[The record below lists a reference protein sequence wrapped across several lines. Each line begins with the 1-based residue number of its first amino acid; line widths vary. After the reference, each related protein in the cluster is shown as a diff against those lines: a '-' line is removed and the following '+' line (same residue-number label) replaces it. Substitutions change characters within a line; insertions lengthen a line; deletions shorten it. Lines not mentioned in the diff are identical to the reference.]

1 MLPFYL
7 TIRCRLYGVRR
18 LPRSEPDDNLLKS
31 SSWKAGHVFLAERTM
46 QGLKA
51 ELLRGFWYMAL
62 PGKHL
67 RPGKVLVRKM
77 LGEPVLIG
85 RTNDGKVFAISDLCP
100 HRGMPLHHG
109 WFDGDTVACCYHA
122 WRF

>member
-1 MLPFYL
+1 
-7 TIRCRLYGVRR
+7 
-18 LPRSEPDDNLLKS
+18 
-31 SSWKAGHVFLAERTM
+31 M

-122 WRF
+122 WRFDRTGTCVEIPSMMPDQQIDLSKIRC